1 MGVVAKAQI
10 APTLSERED
19 HWQREATLSAISAC
33 KDVIGANGINQRSMI
48 SSLSDLEWG
57 WIAAAAIFA
66 WIKTKAQHAVEE
78 GTGYDIPIR
87 SMTYRGMAPWEAG
100 AIETI
105 LPALGGLEGVDW
117 TKPVGDW
124 SKDQIVSFA
133 YQINRLATSAFA
145 ARDEG
150 ATDKITRTNRDEMER
165 EASAMNGGPLMSR
178 GELNDDLPI

>member
-1 MGVVAKAQI
+1 MGAVAAKQP
-10 APTLSERED
+10 APLFAERED
-19 HWQREATLSAISAC
+19 HWQRQATAEAVIAC
-33 KDVIGANGINQRSMI
+33 KQVIGANGINARSMI

-87 SMTYRGMAPWEAG
+87 SMTYKAMAPWEAG

-117 TKPVGDW
+117 SKPVGEW

-133 YQINRLATSAFA
+133 YQINRLASSALA

-150 ATDKITRTNRDEMER
+150 ATDKLTRSNRDQMER
-165 EASAMNGGPLMSR
+165 EGSAQAGGPLMSLK
-178 GELNDDLPI
+178 ELNDDIPF